1 MRLLKTIITG
11 LLLIVMLPA
20 ALPAADDYVVGQE
33 DVLKVTVYNHPD
45 LTATDRVSGEGSIT
59 LPLIGEIKVAGLSV
73 DQVAKNIAARLAD
86 GYIVDPNVSVF
97 VVEFRSRK
105 TIIMGQV
112 NKPGIYMLSGN
123 TTFLE
128 LVSMAGGLTREAGD
142 RASIKRRPQ
151 PGSAAEGI
159 ITIDLRQLI
168 ELGNTSLDVPLMDG
182 DSVYIAK
189 AGLFYITGEVKKP
202 DAYKLEEG
210 LTVIKAVTMAGG
222 FTDKASSGR
231 IRIIR
236 KTGEREKVLEKAAMD
251 EKVLQDDIIIVPE
264 SFF

>member
-1 MRLLKTIITG
+1 MLALLA
-11 LLLIVMLPA
+11 PA
-20 ALPAADDYVVGQE
+20 AAFSAEDYIVGPE
-33 DVLKVTVYNHPD
+33 DVLKITVYNHPD
-45 LTATDRVSGEGSIT
+45 LTTTERVSGEGIIT
-59 LPLIGEIKVAGLSV
+59 LPLIGEVDVAGLTV
-73 DQVAKNIAARLAD
+73 DQAAKKITVRLAD
-86 GYIVDPNVSVF
+86 GYIIDPNVSVF
-97 VVEFRSRK
+97 VVEFKSKK

-112 NKPGIYMLSGN
+112 YKPGIYTLSGN

-128 LVSMAGGLTREAGD
+128 LVSLAGGLTREAGD
-142 RASIKRRPQ
+142 KATIKRKLLPGRP
-151 PGSAAEGI
+151 GESV
-159 ITIDLRQLI
+159 ITIDLKGLI

-182 DSVYIAK
+182 DSIFIAK

-202 DAYKLEEG
+202 DAYRHEEG

-236 KTGEREKVLEKAAMD
+236 KTGSGEKVIEKASMD
-251 EKVLQDDIIIVPE
+251 EKVLADDIILVPE